1 MKKAILSLPRGFS
14 GFESS
19 IPDHPGEKVMH
30 SRFPGKDFAFPTFPE
45 YLGGKITIPNFP
57 GKIGSIPGIPE
68 IPGAPIPPPVLT
80 ARLSQTN

>member
-1 MKKAILSLPRGFS
+1 
-14 GFESS
+14 
-19 IPDHPGEKVMH
+19 MH

-68 IPGAPIPPPVLT
+68 IPGAPIPPPSGQRTHPLGEISGIST
-80 ARLSQTN
+80 ESLELH

>member
-1 MKKAILSLPRGFS
+1 
-14 GFESS
+14 
-19 IPDHPGEKVMH
+19 MH

-68 IPGAPIPPPVLT
+68 IPGAPIPPLIYYYYYHDGNI
-80 ARLSQTN
+80 RLI